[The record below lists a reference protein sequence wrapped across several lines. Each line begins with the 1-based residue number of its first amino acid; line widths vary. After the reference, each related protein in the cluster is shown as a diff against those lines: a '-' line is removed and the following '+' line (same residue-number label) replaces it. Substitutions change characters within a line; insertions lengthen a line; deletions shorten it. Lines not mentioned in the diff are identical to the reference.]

1 MNEIDRQFA
10 ALVAEIQGLSEK
22 ELYHR
27 IRANFDQVPYAIQK
41 SCMDFF
47 NQFNYWGR
55 LDPQQGIYEEIEG
68 KGAALFHHIQD
79 FAWLYD
85 HLADYRSKKTLYA
98 ILNNWY
104 RYDFL
109 TTAQTKESLFDDYF
123 DLDLVTCTPEEVFV
137 ETEGRIRRWE
147 KSFESREQLLE
158 LIRQQRDAGD
168 LPSPPGDPG
177 AVPGYCVPPEGRG
190 GCRGDPIPGEPPD
203 QRLLQHPGARNRGG
217 SPRDHLGHG
226 HSRAHH
232 HDQGGH

>member
-27 IRANFDQVPYAIQK
+27 IRTNFDQVPYAIQK

-98 ILNNWY
+98 ILSNWY
-104 RYDFL
+104 RYDFI

-137 ETEGRIRRWE
+137 DLGAYTGDTVLSYLKNYGEDCYQRIYCYEITPETFQVLQETLAPYRDIVC
-147 KSFESREQLLE
+147 
-158 LIRQQRDAGD
+158 RQKGVGDA
-168 LPSPPGDPG
+168 
-177 AVPGYCVPPEGRG
+177 
-190 GCRGDPIPGEPPD
+190 
-203 QRLLQHPGARNRGG
+203 
-217 SPRDHLGHG
+217 
-226 HSRAHH
+226 
-232 HDQGGH
+232 